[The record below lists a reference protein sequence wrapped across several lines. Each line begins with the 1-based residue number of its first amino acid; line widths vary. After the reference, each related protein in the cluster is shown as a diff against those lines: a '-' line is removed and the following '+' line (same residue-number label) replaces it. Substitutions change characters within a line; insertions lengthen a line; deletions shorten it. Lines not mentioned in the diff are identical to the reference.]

1 MRPEDSIEARG
12 TSNPY
17 FSAHAIGEE
26 PDALGSSNAH
36 DRAMQRVAVTAHL
49 RDGAEAEARELIDA
63 GPPFDL
69 GDAGFEQHS
78 VFVGSDLVVFVFEGD
93 DIERRLTEL
102 VNDPVR
108 AAGFGAWAPVLAESP
123 RVAHETYFWSRKEN
137 TMKKIIIATDGSR
150 SALEAVEYGLELAT
164 DQDAEPIFVHVA
176 PTTEV
181 LPVTPLGMG
190 APVSVPHEPDEH
202 DRASLDAAVEIAAA
216 KGLEAKAEL
225 LSGNAAHA
233 IVAYADSVDADLIVV
248 GSRGHG
254 TIAGALLGSVSRSVL
269 REAKR
274 PVLVIRAAADRVE
287 SAA

>member
-1 MRPEDSIEARG
+1 M
-12 TSNPY
+12 NPY
-17 FSAHAIGEE
+17 FSACAIGEE
-26 PDALGSSNAH
+26 PDALGPSNAH
-36 DRAMQRVAVTAHL
+36 DRAMQRVAVTARL

-78 VFVGSDLVVFVFEGD
+78 VFVGSGLVVFVFEGD
-93 DIERRLTEL
+93 DLERRLTEL
-102 VNDPVR
+102 VNDPVL
-108 AAGFGAWAPVLAESP
+108 AAGFGAWGPVLAESP
-123 RVAHETYFWSRKEN
+123 QVAHETYHWSGKEN
-137 TMKKIIIATDGSR
+137 TMKTIVIATDGSP

-164 DQDAEPIFVHVA
+164 DQDAEPIFVHAA
-176 PTTEV
+176 PTTEA

-190 APVSVPHEPDEH
+190 APVSVLHEPDEY
-202 DRASLDAAVEIAAA
+202 DRAPLDAAVEIAAA
-216 KGLEAKAEL
+216 KGLETKAEL

-248 GSRGHG
+248 VSRGHG

-274 PVLVIRAAADRVE
+274 PVLVVRAAADRVE
-287 SAA
+287 SVARPMTS